1 MNSSINMDRLI
12 QNLDTK
18 LEKMNNTNQT
28 YVSLDN
34 KYVDEKY
41 SNLEKKVEK
50 PPKFVEKKQV
60 VKEEKNVIDMIKKY
74 LIIYIIFVLL
84 SHPEFDKI
92 TNIENVP
99 LIYRIMIKALVMIII
114 QLILSSVL

>member
-1 MNSSINMDRLI
+1 MSSVNIDRLI

-18 LEKMNNTNQT
+18 LEKMNG
-28 YVSLDN
+28 
-34 KYVDEKY
+34 KYVDDKY
-41 SNLEKKVEK
+41 SSLEKKEEK
-50 PPKFVEKKQV
+50 PPKFVEKKPIE
-60 VKEEKNVIDMIKKY
+60 KENKNLINMIKKY

-84 SHPEFDKI
+84 SHPEFDNI